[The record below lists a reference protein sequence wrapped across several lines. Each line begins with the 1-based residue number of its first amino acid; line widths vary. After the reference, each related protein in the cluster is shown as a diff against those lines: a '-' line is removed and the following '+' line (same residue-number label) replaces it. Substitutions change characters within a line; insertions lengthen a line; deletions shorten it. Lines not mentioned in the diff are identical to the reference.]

1 MNADCQN
8 QGINEGSRFRE
19 STEAV
24 EIVGNTYERHGFAS
38 KPAFVQFK
46 KYISGDHQPAN
57 QATSAKT

>member
-1 MNADCQN
+1 MNADYLN
-8 QGINEGSRFRE
+8 QGINECSRFRK
-19 STEAV
+19 STEAL
-24 EIVGNTYERHGFAS
+24 EIIGNTYERHGFAS